1 MLECGT
7 IPRSSQA
14 GLQKFV
20 QQAIALGLA
29 ILADFKVEAPEV
41 VAGAVMNVL
50 ISVEVDE
57 VADVAP
63 AFAGLGEVNG
73 ASGEPVFGGE
83 PLLIREDGQTLAEL
97 VHGLA
102 KVFVTF
108 IFSFG
113 HPHDVMA
120 GKLGQF
126 KARADH
132 PGLGVHRIGSAIKG
146 QVHKQG

>member
-50 ISVEVDE
+50 ISVEVD
-57 VADVAP
+57 A
-63 AFAGLGEVNG
+63 
-73 ASGEPVFGGE
+73 
-83 PLLIREDGQTLAEL
+83 LLVLQEEEHT
-97 VHGLA
+97 
-102 KVFVTF
+102 
-108 IFSFG
+108 
-113 HPHDVMA
+113 
-120 GKLGQF
+120 
-126 KARADH
+126 
-132 PGLGVHRIGSAIKG
+132 AIP
-146 QVHKQG
+146 